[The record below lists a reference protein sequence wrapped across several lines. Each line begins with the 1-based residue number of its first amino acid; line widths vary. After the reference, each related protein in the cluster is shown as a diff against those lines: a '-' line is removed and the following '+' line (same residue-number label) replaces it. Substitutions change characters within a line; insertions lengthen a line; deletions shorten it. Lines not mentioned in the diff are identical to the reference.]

1 MEPLKGK
8 ESGRR
13 VMNKGAQVKKEE
25 EKKKRRRGGSRVEIG
40 LDYIMKPY
48 ISHIFSLLRAGLSNA
63 YH

>member
-25 EKKKRRRGGSRVEIG
+25 EKKKRRRGGSRVDIG

-48 ISHIFSLLRAGLSNA
+48 ISHIF
-63 YH
+63 